1 MNPLLKKLL
10 LLLVVIYLISSC
22 WTQVRLIER
31 VGELEHKMFHLLGG
45 TDGH

>member
-1 MNPLLKKLL
+1 MNPVLKKLL
-10 LLLVVIYLISSC
+10 LVMAALYIASTC

-31 VGELEHKMFHLLGG
+31 VGELEHKMFHLQGG